1 MRFLTLESLFIHLQM
16 KEMEYSVFSDSSK
29 ASFYNSGSKKKVKH
43 KTHRA
48 QTHFKMQAFS
58 QRQGDNL
65 SRNKVTALKE
75 LKNNSALNLKKTDK
89 GTTTV
94 ILSKTKKIK
103 EAKVQLDSRVVEH
116 RQVCLRFLDNTDDR
130 PQNTCVSSDN
140 LDCFS

>member
-94 ILSKTKKIK
+94 ILSKTKKI

-116 RQVCLRFLDNTDDR
+116 QQVCLRFLDNTDDR

>member
-1 MRFLTLESLFIHLQM
+1 MRATW
-16 KEMEYSVFSDSSK
+16 KVSK
-29 ASFYNSGSKKKVKH
+29 APLEEVTVTKPKY
-43 KTHRA
+43 
-48 QTHFKMQAFS
+48 
-58 QRQGDNL
+58 NL

-94 ILSKTKKIK
+94 ILSKTKKVE

-116 RQVCLRFLDNTDDR
+116 QQVYLRFLDNTDDR

>member
-1 MRFLTLESLFIHLQM
+1 M
-16 KEMEYSVFSDSSK
+16 
-29 ASFYNSGSKKKVKH
+29 
-43 KTHRA
+43 
-48 QTHFKMQAFS
+48 
-58 QRQGDNL
+58 

-94 ILSKTKKIK
+94 ILSKTKKI
-103 EAKVQLDSRVVEH
+103 EAKVQLDCRVVEH
-116 RQVCLRFLDNTDDR
+116 QQVCLRFLDNTDDR